1 MPNSTPIWATP
12 TLRSMPRLE
21 ELAIFIKTALCQDWH
36 PTATVIDG
44 FNDDRISL
52 ASPETLAIR
61 VNFSDGLFRRAT
73 ESDSNLGPITALPTH
88 RTKVLSSYEL
98 KHCIGG
104 LYTESNRVSVSPC
117 FPLNCQGYQSL
128 SFSICMTLT
137 GFANKFQKRI
147 RPADKADWR
156 AVK

>member
-1 MPNSTPIWATP
+1 MASTPMWATP

-61 VNFSDGLFRRAT
+61 VNFSDGLFGRAT
-73 ESDSNLGPITALPTH
+73 ESDSNLGPIAALPTH

-98 KHCIGG
+98 KHCIGWPYYG
-104 LYTESNRVSVSPC
+104 IEPCFCLPVFPTELSRVSIPV
-117 FPLNCQGYQSL
+117 FLNL
-128 SFSICMTLT
+128 HDPD
-137 GFANKFQKRI
+137 GFREQISKENSAS
-147 RPADKADWR
+147 
-156 AVK
+156 

>member
-21 ELAIFIKTALCQDWH
+21 EFAIFIKTALFQDWH

-44 FNDDRISL
+44 FNDDRTSL
-52 ASPETLAIR
+52 ASQETLAIR
-61 VNFSDGLFRRAT
+61 VNFSDGLFGRAT
-73 ESDSNLGPITALPTH
+73 ESDSSLGPITALPTQ
-88 RTKVLSSYEL
+88 RTKVFSSYEL

-104 LYTESNRVSVSPC
+104 LYTESNRVSVFPC
-117 FPLNCQGYQSL
+117 FPLNCQGYQTLSL
-128 SFSICMTLT
+128 SICMTLT
-137 GFANKFQKRI
+137 GFANKLQKKI